1 MKFLMVLDN
10 KQIHIITYYSI
21 NIKIKYRLTTLLLIK
36 ILKSKILNLKEKEI
50 LNVNIILQHL

>member
-21 NIKIKYRLTTLLLIK
+21 NIKIKYRLTTLLIK